1 MNSLIQKA
9 TPHALALVV
18 FLVAC
23 AAYFYPQLQ
32 GKVPDQSDINQYRG
46 MSQEVRK
53 FKEETGKTSLW
64 TNAMFGG
71 MPTYQINTVSEGNNL
86 KILDR
91 LGTLGIKA
99 PIGRFFVA
107 MLGFYIL
114 LALLGVN
121 QWLAIIGALAFG
133 LTTNNLILYEAGHET
148 KLKAISYLPL
158 ATAGILL
165 AFRKQYLLG
174 GLVFAIGLGL
184 NVMANHVQMT
194 YYFFLTLLFFGV
206 AQLIYSLQQK
216 ELLHFGKAALVLIV
230 GGLLA
235 LGSTAS
241 NLWITYEYSKDTM
254 RGEPILK
261 PEGEPQSSSETD
273 GLAWDYAMQWSNGTL
288 DLFASFIPGVAGGG
302 SQETVGANSAV
313 VKDLKRKGA
322 NIPNEIPAPLY
333 WGALPFTSGPIYFG
347 AVVVFLFLMGLVL
360 VKGPVK
366 WWLALGTL
374 LTLLLSMGKN
384 LEGFNRFFFDVVPL
398 YNKFRTPNSILS
410 VTAFLVPA
418 LGFLAMNEV
427 LKEKPDKAAIQKALL
442 VGGGIAAL
450 ISLFFALIGP
460 SMFSFSNPGDAR
472 YEEAGYSIEAIMADR
487 QSLMRRDAFRS
498 FLLVALSAGLIWAY
512 INEKIKSS
520 GMLLAGIG
528 ILCLFDM
535 WTVGKRYLNED
546 LFKSKSQYQANFR
559 PRPVDEQ
566 ILQDT
571 DPNYR
576 VYDATVNPYQS
587 ASASYFHKSVG
598 GYHAAKLQR
607 YQDMIDRHLSKN
619 NYSVLNML
627 NTRYF
632 IGTGPDGQ
640 PTVQR
645 NRQALDNAWFVG
657 SIQMVNS
664 ANEEIDA
671 LTDFNPDSVAFV
683 HQEFQDY
690 VKGFNPVKGGSIN
703 LTSYEPN
710 HLTYKSTAENEQFAV
725 FSEIWYGPDKG
736 WQAYVDG
743 QPVEHIRANYIL
755 RAMRIPA
762 GNHTIEFRFEPKSFQ
777 KGKMVSQVFSSI
789 LLLGFLGF
797 LGYRSYEWYSSP
809 APSKPAAPKPEK
821 SPAAPTATARK
832 PRKKK

>member
-1 MNSLIQKA
+1 MNTVIQKA
-9 TPHALALVV
+9 APHALALVV
-18 FLVAC
+18 FLLAC
-23 AAYFYPQLQ
+23 AAYFYPQLE

-46 MSQEVRK
+46 MSQEVRD

-71 MPTYQINTVSEGNNL
+71 MPTYQINTVSEGNYL
-86 KILDR
+86 KVLDR
-91 LGTLGIKA
+91 LGSLGIKA

-114 LALLGVN
+114 MVLLGVN
-121 QWLAIIGALAFG
+121 HWLAIVGGIAFG

-158 ATAGILL
+158 ATAGLLL

-194 YYFFLTLLFFGV
+194 YYFFLTLLFFGI

-261 PEGEPQSSSETD
+261 TEGEPQSSSETN

-322 NIPNEIPAPLY
+322 NIPSEIPAPLY

-347 AVVVFLFLMGLVL
+347 AVIVFLFLMGLVL

-384 LEGFNRFFFDVVPL
+384 LEGFNRFFFEVVPL
-398 YNKFRTPNSILS
+398 YNKFRTPNSVLS
-410 VTAFLVPA
+410 VTAFLVPM
-418 LGFLAMNEV
+418 LGFLAMNEI
-427 LKEKPDKAAIQKALL
+427 LKEKPDKAAINKALL
-442 VGGGIAAL
+442 IGGGIAAL
-450 ISLFFALIGP
+450 ISLFFALMGP

-487 QSLMRRDAFRS
+487 QSLMSRDAWRS

-512 INEKIKSS
+512 IHEKIKSS
-520 GMLLAGIG
+520 SVLVAGIG
-528 ILCLFDM
+528 ILCLFDI
-535 WTVGKRYLNED
+535 WTVGKRYLDND
-546 LFKSKSQYQANFR
+546 LFKTKSQYQANFR

-571 DPNYR
+571 DPNFR

-640 PTVQR
+640 PTVQL
-645 NRQALDNAWFVG
+645 NRQALGNAWFVEH
-657 SIQMVNS
+657 IQTVNS

-671 LTDFNPDSVAFV
+671 LSNFSPDSVAFV

-690 VKGFNPVKGGSIN
+690 IKGFDPVKAGSIN
-703 LTSYEPN
+703 LISYEPN
-710 HLTYKSTAENEQFAV
+710 YLTYKSTSETEQFAV
-725 FSEIWYGPDKG
+725 FSEIWYGPNKG
-736 WQAYVDG
+736 WQAYIDG
-743 QPVEHIRANYIL
+743 QPAEHIRSNYIL

-762 GNHTIEFRFEPKSFQ
+762 GNHTIEFRFDPKSFQ
-777 KGKMVSQVFSSI
+777 KGKLLSQIFSSV
-789 LLLGFLGF
+789 LLMGLLGF
-797 LGYRSYEWYSSP
+797 LGYRSYEWYRQPATP
-809 APSKPAAPKPEK
+809 APTKPKEEK
-821 SPAAPTATARK
+821 ALPRPTASTRQ